1 MAEETLMEMESVQDL
16 IGSAG
21 LAAKIVPG
29 PNDEYYLTVGEP
41 AFDPLVTTLAS
52 RKCVLIG
59 LFCTEGF
66 SPDARFSLLYVFEKK
81 NIVLILVRNSDGT
94 ATSVARIFPS
104 ASWFERECRD
114 GFGIRFDGAF
124 DERRLFLHETYPDGF
139 HPLRKDVRNIPVTM
153 RSTID
158 VVGEYPF
165 RSVSGNGVYQVAV
178 GPVHA
183 GIIEPGHFRFSV
195 IGEKIFNLE
204 IRMFYKH
211 RGIEKL
217 AEGKTPQEVVRIA
230 EAVSGDE
237 SVANATACCR
247 AVEAIAQMTV
257 PERAHYLRT
266 ILLELERIGSH
277 LGDQGGMLVDVGFPL
292 GASQFAV
299 LREEVFRMNASLTG
313 SRFLRGMVDVG
324 GLSRD
329 IPKRQLDELGEFIRE
344 LKNRYRIGLKIVL
357 STSSVLDRFS
367 PTGVIR
373 RSLLRPLNITGPM
386 ARASG
391 GRVDVRINHPYGLYD
406 RYPPTM
412 KTLNDGDVLS
422 RFTVKASEF
431 LDSLDLIERLLADI
445 PEGGVRT
452 IPEIKDGYALSL
464 VESPRG
470 QDLCWVWIRNG
481 TIERYKVR
489 TASFCNWQAIEHA
502 VQGEIVPDFPLI
514 NKSLNLS
521 YAGTDL

>member
-1 MAEETLMEMESVQDL
+1 MQMDTESVQDL
-16 IGSAG
+16 VGSKD
-21 LAAKIVPG
+21 LAERLVPG
-29 PNDEYYLTVGEP
+29 CNGEYYLTVGEP
-41 AFDPLVTTLAS
+41 EFGPLATGLAS

-59 LFCTEGF
+59 LFCTEEF
-66 SPDARFSLLYVFEKK
+66 TRDVRFSLLYVFEKK
-81 NIVLILVRNSDGT
+81 NVVLIVVRNTGPA
-94 ATSVARIFPS
+94 ATSVARLFPS

-114 GFGIRFDGAF
+114 GFGIEFEGAF
-124 DERRLFLHETYPDGF
+124 DERRLFLHETYPEGF
-139 HPLRKDVRNIPVTM
+139 HPLRKDVRNVPVVM
-153 RSTID
+153 RPSVNVTD
-158 VVGEYPF
+158 EYPF
-165 RSVSGNGVYQVAV
+165 RSVTGNGVYQVAV

-217 AEGKTPQEVVRIA
+217 AEGKAPQDVVCIS

-237 SVANATACCR
+237 SVANAMAYCH
-247 AVEAIAQMTV
+247 AVEAIAQTTV
-257 PERAHYLRT
+257 PERVLYIRT
-266 ILLELERIGSH
+266 ILMELERMGSH
-277 LGDQGGMLVDVGFPL
+277 LGDQAGMLVDIGFPL
-292 GASQFAV
+292 GASQFLV
-299 LREEVFRMNASLTG
+299 LREDVFRMNAVLTG
-313 SRFLRGMVDVG
+313 SRFLRGMIEPG

-329 IPKRQLDELGEFIRE
+329 IRKRQLDELGQFIRE
-344 LKNRYRIGLKIVL
+344 LKQRYRVGLKIVL

-367 PTGVIR
+367 PTGIIR
-373 RSLLRPLNITGPM
+373 KSLLRPLNITGPI

-391 GRVDVRINHPYGLYD
+391 GRVDVRINHPYCLYD
-406 RYPPTM
+406 RYVPAM
-412 KTLNDGDVLS
+412 KPLNDGDVLS

-445 PEGGVRT
+445 PEGEIKT
-452 IPEIKDGYALSL
+452 PPEIRDGYALSL
-464 VESPRG
+464 VESARG
-470 QDLCWVWIRNG
+470 ETLCWVWIRNG
-481 TIERYKVR
+481 MVERYKVR

-502 VQGEIVPDFPLI
+502 VQGEIIPDFPLI